1 MRKITERLMI
11 SRALSRREIEELPGR
26 QCRAVVD
33 LRADGEPGTA
43 GLQPW
48 EERAVVTGLGM
59 AYHQVPVGVGTFDG
73 PTVMAVRRIL
83 RETDGL
89 VVLHCGTGRR
99 AAALALIHLCCD
111 GQRPLEES
119 VARASAIGLDGREA
133 AGLSAWWREY
143 VVRHGAGGEPAP
155 RGHAWSV

>member
-11 SRALSRREIEELPGR
+11 SGALTTAQIERLFARR
-26 QCRAVVD
+26 CRAVVD
-33 LRADGEPGTA
+33 LRADAEPATA
-43 GLQPW
+43 GLPPW
-48 EERAVVTGLGM
+48 EERAVVSGLGM
-59 AYHQVPVGVGTFDG
+59 AYHQVPVGVGTFDR

-83 RETDGL
+83 HRTDGL

-111 GQRPLEES
+111 GHRPLDES
-119 VARASAIGLDGREA
+119 VARARAIGLDGREA

-143 VVRHGAGGEPAP
+143 VLRHGEGEQNAP
-155 RGHAWSV
+155 GGHAWSV